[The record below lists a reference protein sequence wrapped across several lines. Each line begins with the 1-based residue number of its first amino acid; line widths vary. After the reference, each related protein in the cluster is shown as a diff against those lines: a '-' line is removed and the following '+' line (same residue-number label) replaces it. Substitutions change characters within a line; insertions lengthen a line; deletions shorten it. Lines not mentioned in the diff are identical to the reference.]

1 MKKLLIILFSI
12 VFIISCSNQD
22 KTGVGNT
29 TNNGGAGSGSGN
41 DYIEEPVEPPV
52 VLEDEV
58 YSGRDDSKGIQYKF
72 YIYHS
77 TKTVKLVK
85 AEHPHWKDEEIIL
98 EDNNI
103 NNVWVDDFP
112 IDNAFGDIPPGYKF
126 NEYYDIREK
135 YPSFY
140 YYTIGTN
147 VVNSKFEIRRFGDSD
162 GPVIELIKGELENP
176 PAVPV
181 WTITNDYIA
190 YLVPDYLHLPDL
202 MAYSTFFI
210 NSTPSYGSGPKVSL
224 EMYSLV
230 VDGGISNKLERS
242 ATPFFETDING
253 LNILE
258 KTYKDKILTIETKDG
273 EKITLNFNNNT
284 AKYEGKK
291 FPAFSVKISKTRPNI
306 DLKNK
311 PLYKPG
317 FSIYK
322 TKRNNGAGPRVV
334 VYFDCNIENQKYWVM
349 KTDSRDWDSSYNTTP
364 KIIIDKSGT
373 STSYEYISGYLKDYE
388 FDPDTKWFKSNWRDY
403 IDETG
408 KYKFDAVVHPED
420 GLESWK

>member
-22 KTGVGNT
+22 KTGIGNT
-29 TNNGGAGSGSGN
+29 TNNGGSGSGSGN

-85 AEHPHWKDEEIIL
+85 AEHPHWKDEEINL
-98 EDNNI
+98 RDNNFDS
-103 NNVWVDDFP
+103 VWIDDFP
-112 IDNAFGDIPPGYKF
+112 IDNAFGGLPPSYKY
-126 NEYYDIREK
+126 NEYYSIDET
-135 YPSFY
+135 YPNFQKFI
-140 YYTIGTN
+140 IGTN
-147 VVNSKFEIRRFGDSD
+147 IINSKFEIRGGGNPEVNF
-162 GPVIELIKGELENP
+162 ELIKGELENP
-176 PAVPV
+176 LAVPV

-202 MAYSTFFI
+202 MTYSTLFI
-210 NSTPSYGSGPKVSL
+210 YTSSYDSYEPKVSL
-224 EMYSLV
+224 NVYNLV
-230 VDGGISNKLERS
+230 VDGSIYNKLEIS
-242 ATPFFETDING
+242 GKTIFDTELNG

-291 FPAFSVKISKTRPNI
+291 FSSFSVKISKTRPNI
-306 DLKNK
+306 DLRTK

-317 FSIYK
+317 FSIYRYKKYNTLK
-322 TKRNNGAGPRVV
+322 TI

-349 KTDSRDWDSSYNTTP
+349 ETDSSDWGSSYTTP
-364 KIIIDKSGT
+364 KIEIKESKG
-373 STSYEYISGYLKDYE
+373 SSYYDNVINRFENYE

-420 GLESWK
+420 GLKSWK